1 MKKRIGYEKSYIRLL
16 YNLKYTDR
24 NKMIRENPL
33 DF

>member
-24 NKMIRENPL
+24 NEMILILRKHT
-33 DF
+33 